1 MAIKVIYEK
10 LAMNVA
16 MPVPAIEKATTFH
29 ALIYYKM
36 RDALTRYNGNE
47 NEK

>member
-1 MAIKVIYEK
+1 MAIKVIHEK
-10 LAMNVA
+10 LATNVA
-16 MPVPAIEKATTFH
+16 MPVSAIEMVTTFH

>member
-1 MAIKVIYEK
+1 MAIKGIHEK
-10 LAMNVA
+10 LATNVA
-16 MPVPAIEKATTFH
+16 MPVPAIEMVTIFH

>member
-1 MAIKVIYEK
+1 MAVKVIHEK
-10 LAMNVA
+10 LTTNVA
-16 MPVPAIEKATTFH
+16 MSVPAIEKATTFH

-36 RDALTRYNGNE
+36 RDALTRYNGNK